1 MRRTKLELVGRVVV
15 FGLLAV
21 LTACTGVVAGLPDT
35 PSVDAPQTATPQ
47 ALVPE
52 TATPPVVAPE
62 TATAQPLVPETVTP
76 PPAQQPASGPVLTW
90 QRMGGIAGFCDGVEV
105 FANGEVL
112 VTTCE
117 GEPVDE
123 GMLSSEQKAELDAWF
138 SRFASFDLE
147 ETDPATADAMTVR
160 VAFTGAGDRIASDV
174 DRQAIRDFASAV
186 HAGLTLETGTIPA
199 SESVVPRSDAERAE
213 DAARDAL
220 AARLGVETASM
231 ELVEITEHVWND
243 GCLGLARPDEMC
255 TMALVPG
262 FRVVVD
268 VNGTPYAVRTNRDG
282 RVARI
287 EGRVSGERGI
297 PGPPLPPT
305 E

>member
-35 PSVDAPQTATPQ
+35 PSVDAP
-47 ALVPE
+47 E
-52 TATPPVVAPE
+52 TATP
-62 TATAQPLVPETVTP
+62 QPLVPETVTP
-76 PPAQQPASGPVLTW
+76 SPDAPETATPQPVVPATVTPPPGQESASGQVLAW
-90 QRMGGIAGFCDGVEV
+90 QRMGGVAGFCDGVV
-105 FANGEVL
+105 IFADGRVL

-117 GEPVDE
+117 GESVDE
-123 GMLSSEQKAELDAWF
+123 GMLSSEQKSQLDAWF
-138 SRFASFDLE
+138 SRFASFDVE

-160 VAFTGAGDRIASDV
+160 VTFTGAGDRIASDV
-174 DRQAIRDFASAV
+174 DRQAIREFASAV
-186 HAGLTLETGTIPA
+186 HAGLTLESGTTPA
-199 SESVVPRSDAERAE
+199 SESIVPLSDAERAE
-213 DAARDAL
+213 NAARDAL
-220 AARLGVETASM
+220 AAQLGVEPASM
-231 ELVEITEHVWND
+231 ELVEITQHVWND
-243 GCLGLARPDEMC
+243 GCLGLARPNEMC

-287 EGRVSGERGI
+287 EGRVRGERGI
-297 PGPPLPPT
+297 PGGPLPPT